1 MKLAHPRIVTT
12 NVRKLADFYRT
23 ITGVSPAGGDDY
35 LVFELSG
42 GALAISSAEMMK
54 RHGAGAAQPKENRSM
69 VLDFEVDDVDGQQAR
84 IRESGGEL
92 VQAPTTQPWGNRSM
106 LFRDPDGN
114 LINFYTRARVA
125 EKVASEGNGNN

>member
-12 NVRKLADFYRT
+12 NVRKLAKFYESM
-23 ITGVSPAGGDDY
+23 TGVSPEGGDDY
-35 LVFELSG
+35 LVFELPG
-42 GALAISSAEMMK
+42 GALAISSAEMMQ

-69 VLDFEVDDVDGQQAR
+69 VLDFEVDDVDDQQAR

-114 LINFYTRARVA
+114 LINFYTRTRVA